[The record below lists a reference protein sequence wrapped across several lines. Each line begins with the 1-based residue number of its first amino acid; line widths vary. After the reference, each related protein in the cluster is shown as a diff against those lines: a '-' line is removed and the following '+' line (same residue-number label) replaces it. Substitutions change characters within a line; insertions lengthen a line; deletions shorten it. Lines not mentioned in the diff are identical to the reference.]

1 MSKWAPGMRSPNPRG
16 RPRGI
21 IDKRQRLSK
30 AMLEDADAVVS
41 VVMERAKEGDMSAA
55 ALVLARV
62 APALR
67 LVAPT
72 VEFDF
77 DARSSLS
84 AQVEHVLQAIADG
97 KVAPDIGKQIIEAIA
112 QLGSI
117 RQVDDLEA
125 RIKALEQHRS

>member
-1 MSKWAPGMRSPNPRG
+1 MRSPNPRG
-16 RPRGI
+16 RPKGI

-41 VVMERAKEGDMSAA
+41 VVMERAKDGDMSAA

-72 VEFDF
+72 VEFPF
-77 DARSSLS
+77 DARAPLS
-84 AQVEHVLQAIADG
+84 AQVESVLQAIADG
-97 KVAPDIGKQIIEAIA
+97 KVAPDVGKQIIEAIG

-125 RIKALEQHRS
+125 RIRALEDHR

>member
-1 MSKWAPGMRSPNPRG
+1 MRSPNPRG

-77 DARSSLS
+77 DARAPLS
-84 AQVEHVLQAIADG
+84 AQVEQVLQAIADG
-97 KVAPDIGKQIIEAIA
+97 KVAPDVGKQIVETIA

-125 RIKALEQHRS
+125 RIKALEEHR

>member
-1 MSKWAPGMRSPNPRG
+1 
-16 RPRGI
+16 
-21 IDKRQRLSK
+21 
-30 AMLEDADAVVS
+30 
-41 VVMERAKEGDMSAA
+41 MSAA

-67 LVAPT
+67 LVTPT

-84 AQVEHVLQAIADG
+84 AQVEQVLQAIADG

-112 QLGSI
+112 QLGGI